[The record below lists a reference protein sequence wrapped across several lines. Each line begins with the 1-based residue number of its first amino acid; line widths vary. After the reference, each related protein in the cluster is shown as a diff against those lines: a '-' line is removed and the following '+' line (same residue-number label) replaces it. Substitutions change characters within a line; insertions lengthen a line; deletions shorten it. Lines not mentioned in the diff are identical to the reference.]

1 MTWAALEAAR
11 SNTQG
16 GTAGIPGAWHVL
28 GVPSCPEPPGAR
40 RGGVQEPSWGAAK
53 GALCWPCRA
62 THDGESLGEATDLDV
77 HLALVGSV
85 LGPGSRLSLG
95 PGLGWSL
102 GPVVRGRGIGWA
114 SVGGVSGQWQGE
126 VSCGS
131 VGGRCRSCPAG
142 GVYGPL
148 HRLGGSGEFGWGW
161 GRGAPDEAYRVR
173 VRVRVTSSPKWLT
186 TPRPP
191 APSTPSPCA
200 SSTWGSG
207 SGSGS
212 GSG

>member
-1 MTWAALEAAR
+1 MEAAR

-16 GTAGIPGAWHVL
+16 GTARIPGAWHVL

-102 GPVVRGRGIGWA
+102 GPVVRGKGNWLGFCGRGQW
-114 SVGGVSGQWQGE
+114 SVARGGKLWVCGRTLQVLPCRGGVWPSP
-126 VSCGS
+126 
-131 VGGRCRSCPAG
+131 PAG
-142 GVYGPL
+142 REWRVRMGLGE
-148 HRLGGSGEFGWGW
+148 GGSRRSLSW
-161 GRGAPDEAYRVR
+161 
-173 VRVRVTSSPKWLT
+173 
-186 TPRPP
+186 
-191 APSTPSPCA
+191 
-200 SSTWGSG
+200 SG

-212 GSG
+212 PPARSG